1 MMDQGTT
8 KIRDP
13 RRPDQAPIEVRAG
26 YPTAYQ
32 LEPAQQLG
40 FASSASAI
48 PAKPSTVTIPV
59 SGTQRMC
66 KVSADG
72 ARIFTVNSS
81 GTGNVVNSLT
91 ERVDE
96 TFKVAVHPNPSR
108 LPPNELPPQPIVS
121 PFARGGIN
129 HKHQRLYVPA
139 SFYADVRNPNLAGF
153 FVAVVDIDPSS
164 GDYLKTIAWID
175 CGWLPEEIGFSS
187 DEETGVIANY
197 NQGTVTIFKA
207 ADHSILAAEV
217 DGFDGAGAGDPG
229 PCARSVQCANVP
241 GIGNRAFMT
250 LSDNFPVPGCAVFDL
265 DDPAYTRTNITGPEF
280 GFVDGIA
287 ITPDQIRVLLVD
299 TGGGSLGGP
308 RLHVVRVDSAAPSIE
323 RSIALP
329 GGHAYFGAI
338 ATLGVDDTC
347 FIATGLPEPST
358 NPFGTSLIQVN
369 YATGT
374 VTENPTNLPNNT
386 WELAI
391 TEYGN
396 PAVPHVVT
404 CASSGFVAI
413 SPVGAAGT

>member
-1 MMDQGTT
+1 M
-8 KIRDP
+8 RDP
-13 RRPDQAPIEVRAG
+13 RGPDYPRVEVRAG

-32 LEPAQQLG
+32 LESDQQPG

-48 PAKPSTVTIPV
+48 PAKQSTVTIPV

-108 LPPNELPPQPIVS
+108 LPPDQLPPQPIVS

-129 HKHQRLYVPA
+129 HKYKRLYVPA
-139 SFYADVRNPNLAGF
+139 SFYADVRDPNLAGF
-153 FVAVVDIDPSS
+153 FVTAVDIDPSS
-164 GDYLKTIAWID
+164 ADYLKSIAWID
-175 CGWLPEEIGFSS
+175 CGWLPEEIAFSNN
-187 DEETGVIANY
+187 EEIGVIANY
-197 NQGTVTIFKA
+197 NQGTVTIFNA
-207 ADHSILAAEV
+207 ADDSILAAEV
-217 DGFDGAGAGDPG
+217 DGFNGAGAGDPG
-229 PCARSVQCANVP
+229 PCARSVRCANVP

-250 LSDNFPVPGCAVFDL
+250 LSDEYPVPGCAVFDL
-265 DDPAYTRTNITGPEF
+265 DDAAFTRTNITDPEF
-280 GFVDGIA
+280 TFIDGIA
-287 ITPDQIRVLLVD
+287 VTPDQTRLLLVD
-299 TGGGSLGGP
+299 ADVNTL
-308 RLHVVRVDSAAPSIE
+308 RVVRVDSAVPSIE

-338 ATLGVDDTC
+338 SVKGTDDTC
-347 FIATGLPEPST
+347 FIATGLPEHSGT
-358 NPFGTSLIQVN
+358 PFGTSLVQVN
-369 YATGT
+369 YLTGA
-374 VTENPTNLPNNT
+374 VTENPTNLPANT

-391 TEYGN
+391 TEYGS
-396 PAVPHVVT
+396 PPVPHVVT

-413 SPVGAAGT
+413 SPVGAAGV

>member
-1 MMDQGTT
+1 MTDQGTI
-8 KIRDP
+8 KMRNP
-13 RRPDQAPIEVRAG
+13 RRPDQPPIEVKTG

-32 LEPAQQLG
+32 PGPFRSRG

-48 PAKPSTVTIPV
+48 PAKQSTVTVPV

-72 ARIFTVNSS
+72 ARIFAVNSS
-81 GTGNVVNSLT
+81 GTGSVVNSLT

-96 TFKVAVHPNPSR
+96 TFQVAIHPNPTEPFPDT
-108 LPPNELPPQPIVS
+108 LPTPPIVS

-129 HKHQRLYVPA
+129 QKYKRLYVPA
-139 SFYADVRNPNLAGF
+139 SFLTEVRNPEWNGL
-153 FVAVVDIDPSS
+153 FVAVVDIDPNS

-175 CGWLPEEIGFSS
+175 CGRLPEEIGFSP

-207 ADHSILAAEV
+207 ADHSILAAEL
-217 DGFDGAGAGDPG
+217 DGFDGAGGGPGG
-229 PCARSVQCANVP
+229 PCARSVRCANVP

-250 LSDNFPVPGCAVFDL
+250 LADTYPVPGCAVFDL
-265 DDPAYTRTNITGPEF
+265 DDPAFTRTNITDPSF
-280 GFVDGIA
+280 GFIDGISV
-287 ITPDQIRVLLVD
+287 TPDQSRVLLVD
-299 TGGGSLGGP
+299 ASNNSL
-308 RLHVVRVDSAAPSIE
+308 RVVRIDGATIE

-338 ATLGVDDTC
+338 ATIGAHDTC
-347 FIATGLPEPST
+347 LIATGQPEPSGA
-358 NPFGTSLIQVN
+358 PLGTSLVQVN
-369 YATGT
+369 YETGV
-374 VTENPTNLPNNT
+374 VTENPTNLPADT

-391 TEYGN
+391 AEYGT
-396 PAVPHVVT
+396 PAVPHVVS

-413 SPVGAAGT
+413 SPLTFAGA